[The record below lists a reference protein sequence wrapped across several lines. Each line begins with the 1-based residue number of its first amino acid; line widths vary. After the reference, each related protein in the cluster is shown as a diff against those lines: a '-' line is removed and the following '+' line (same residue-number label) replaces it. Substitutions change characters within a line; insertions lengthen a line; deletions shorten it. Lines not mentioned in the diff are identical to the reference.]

1 MDLNL
6 IRIPENTSGQPQ
18 SLAMSRLHPH
28 LVISNL
34 KCIDTKQWHSMTR
47 HYVSSEKVPG
57 KQEVVVARQEH
68 DLLQVALP
76 ARPPEYRIAILY

>member
-1 MDLNL
+1 
-6 IRIPENTSGQPQ
+6 
-18 SLAMSRLHPH
+18 
-28 LVISNL
+28 
-34 KCIDTKQWHSMTR
+34 MTR

-76 ARPPEYRIAILY
+76 ARPPAYHIAILYCMYYMNVKSLPGFP